1 MADDRASSIR
11 QQMTTIRGAVRDDV
25 ETIVDN
31 ARLTA
36 DWRYYVHQYPWAC
49 AAASAAIGYF
59 VVPRGPAKV
68 VVDPKMFEAIVQKHT
83 PAASEPEKPAP
94 TALGGLWSSVVLPFL
109 LRNGANAALSL
120 AESAWRSKSDK
131 PERDLNEAH
140 VHASK
145 PR

>member
-59 VVPRGPAKV
+59 IVPRGPAKA
-68 VVDPKMFEAIVQKHT
+68 VVDPKMLEAIVQKHGT
-83 PAASEPEKPAP
+83 VSSEPEKPAP
-94 TALGGLWSSVVLPFL
+94 TALGGLWSSLVLPFL
-109 LRNGANAALSL
+109 LRNGINGALSL
-120 AESAWRSKSDK
+120 AESAWRSKADKDEQHQSDGQA
-131 PERDLNEAH
+131 R
-140 VHASK
+140 ASK